1 MAVRKES
8 VPVALARESISYYLQ
23 NKKMLSLPDN
33 LPAELS
39 GKRAGVFVSL
49 KKEGKLR
56 GCIGTIFPT
65 KDNIALEIIGNA
77 VSAAIH
83 DNRFYPVNLDEI
95 DSLSISVDILSAPEK
110 INNISQLDPKIYG
123 VIVSYGFKKGLLLPN
138 LDGIDSVEEQIDIA
152 RQKAGIFP
160 GEDYTIE
167 RFSVKR
173 FI

>member
-1 MAVRKES
+1 MR
-8 VPVALARESISYYLQ
+8 Y
-23 NKKMLSLPDN
+23 N
-33 LPAELS
+33 
-39 GKRAGVFVSL
+39 VFV
-49 KKEGKLR
+49 
-56 GCIGTIFPT
+56 PT